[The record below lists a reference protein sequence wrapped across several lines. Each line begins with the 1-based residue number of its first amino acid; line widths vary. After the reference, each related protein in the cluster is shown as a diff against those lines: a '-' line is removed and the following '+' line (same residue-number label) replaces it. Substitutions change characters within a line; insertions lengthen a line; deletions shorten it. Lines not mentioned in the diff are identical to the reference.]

1 MEERPRDSSVT
12 DGPAVRRV
20 AERCAQVVE
29 RQEWLN
35 KPGYKLE
42 HGMAFVFGLAG
53 HVPAPCRICCTEFGS
68 DIPCIR

>member
-1 MEERPRDSSVT
+1 MT
-12 DGPAVRRV
+12 GGPTARHV
-20 AERCAQVVE
+20 AERYVQVVE

-53 HVPAPCRICCTEFGS
+53 KRARPCRICCTGFGS

>member
-1 MEERPRDSSVT
+1 MT

-20 AERCAQVVE
+20 AERYAQVVE

-53 HVPAPCRICCTEFGS
+53 ARARLCRICCTEFGS